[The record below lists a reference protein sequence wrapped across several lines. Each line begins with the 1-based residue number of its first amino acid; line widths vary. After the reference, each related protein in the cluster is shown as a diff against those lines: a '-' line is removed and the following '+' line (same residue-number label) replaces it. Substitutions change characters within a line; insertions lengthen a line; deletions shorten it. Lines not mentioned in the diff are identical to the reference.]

1 MTDLG
6 GFRKV
11 LNSLNK
17 EDLEDVLAD
26 SYISSSGKKE
36 KVVENILKNSTFLE
50 RIIKKT
56 VRESYKDDLI
66 EICEDLGIESDGSTS
81 ELKDHILLE
90 LDEKR

>member
-36 KVVENILKNSTFLE
+36 KVVENILKIPHFL
-50 RIIKKT
+50 K
-56 VRESYKDDLI
+56 
-66 EICEDLGIESDGSTS
+66 GS
-81 ELKDHILLE
+81 
-90 LDEKR
+90 